1 MTELLASVAETG
13 NVGTTFGLLLFVAA
27 GTGMVLAILLL
38 GAVVR
43 PKVYH
48 PEKAAIYECG
58 EPTIGSARVQFDLR
72 FYVVALVFIVFDIE
86 IALFYPWAVVF
97 GGGGFEQ
104 ANAEFLQQVKVAALW
119 DMLFFFGVVV
129 VGFLYLWKH
138 GYLEWFRGPDVRQRS
153 DEQPGSSG

>member
-1 MTELLASVAETG
+1 MTELLASVAETS
-13 NVGTTFGLLLFVAA
+13 NVGTTVGVLLFAAA

-48 PEKAAIYECG
+48 PEKGAIYECG

-72 FYVVALVFIVFDIE
+72 YYVVALVFIVFDIE

-104 ANAEFLQQVKVAALW
+104 ANAQFLQQVKVAALW

-153 DEQPGSSG
+153 DEQSGRSG